1 MGDLLRFAVLQN
13 LEFLRPQITHMPA
26 RRILHH
32 SIQLNQIHR
41 HPDHGICRSRLLR
54 EQRNQNTKQAEGFI
68 AEIYIGVLNY
78 MQESSKPSGVVQYAN
93 MLTRRHFL
101 GASVMGASAALAADL
116 FAAPAGSQTPSADLE
131 KLGAI
136 ALAESK
142 KYKATYCDIR
152 IVRLRDQRLGMRLSA
167 DRGTGKTLAVPTVA
181 EDSTFGFGVRV
192 IVNGAW
198 GFASSPLVTKE
209 EIARVTGEAA
219 IIAKANAT
227 IQPKP
232 IQLAPVKAYRD
243 RWETPHEKDPFAV
256 SIEEKLELLRSSS
269 EEIKKNQRV
278 FGSSATLSLRSEDK
292 YFASTEGSSIQQL
305 ILQIYGNLDATAVDR
320 QAGISRSRSYVPTQ
334 AAAGWEYVPEMNFR
348 ENAQRI
354 REEVLEHLAAPPVK
368 EGKKD
373 LILMPNHLM
382 LTVHESVAHPTE
394 LDRALGYEAN
404 YAGTSYITPATIG
417 KRIASDHITVIG
429 DRTSPRA
436 LGTVG
441 YDDDGVKSSSFTII
455 DKGIFRNFQTTREQA
470 HLVGD
475 KESHGCSQ
483 ADSWATVPFQ
493 RMPNVWLKPGPADVS
508 LDDLISGIDDGVLID
523 GRGSYSIDQQRYNFQ
538 FGGDAFWEIKGGKK
552 RGMISRV
559 AYQARTPDFWQACD
573 GTAGPAY
580 WRQYG
585 TTGDAKGEPTQIN
598 SISHG
603 CSPTRFRKINV
614 LVTD

>member
-1 MGDLLRFAVLQN
+1 M
-13 LEFLRPQITHMPA
+13 E
-26 RRILHH
+26 
-32 SIQLNQIHR
+32 
-41 HPDHGICRSRLLR
+41 
-54 EQRNQNTKQAEGFI
+54 
-68 AEIYIGVLNY
+68 
-78 MQESSKPSGVVQYAN
+78 ESTTPSAVVQYAN

-116 FAAPAGSQTPSADLE
+116 FATPAGSQTPSADLE

-334 AAAGWEYVPEMNFR
+334 AAAGWEYVPEMNFG

>member
-1 MGDLLRFAVLQN
+1 
-13 LEFLRPQITHMPA
+13 
-26 RRILHH
+26 
-32 SIQLNQIHR
+32 
-41 HPDHGICRSRLLR
+41 
-54 EQRNQNTKQAEGFI
+54 
-68 AEIYIGVLNY
+68 
-78 MQESSKPSGVVQYAN
+78 

-101 GASVMGASAALAADL
+101 GASAAFGAEL
-116 FAAPAGSQTPSADLE
+116 FAAPKNSTTPSADLE
-131 KLGAI
+131 KLAS
-136 ALAESK
+136 AAFAESK

-152 IVRLRDQRLGMRLSA
+152 IVRLRDQRIGLRLSPE
-167 DRGTGKTLAVPTVA
+167 RGTGKTLAVPNVS
-181 EDSTFGFGVRV
+181 EDSSFGFGVRV

-198 GFASSPLVTKE
+198 GFASSPIVTRE
-209 EIARVTGEAA
+209 EIARITGEAV
-219 IIAKANAT
+219 IIAKANAS
-227 IQPKP
+227 IQPRP
-232 IQLAPVKAYRD
+232 IILAPVKAYRD

-256 SIEEKLELLRSSS
+256 PVAEKLELLRRST
-269 EEIKKNQRV
+269 EAVKKNAKV
-278 FGSSATLSLRSEDK
+278 FGSTAALSVRSEDK
-292 YFASTEGSSIQQL
+292 YFASSEGSSIQQL
-305 ILQIYGNLDATAVDR
+305 ILQIYGNVDATAVDR
-320 QAGISRSRSYVPTQ
+320 DKGVSRTRNYTPTQ
-334 AAAGWEYVPEMNFR
+334 ASAGWEYVPEMNLE

-354 REEVLEHLAAPPVK
+354 REEVLEHLSAPAVTP
-368 EGKKD
+368 GKKD
-373 LILMPNHLM
+373 LVLMPNHLM
-382 LTVHESVAHPTE
+382 LTIHESVAHPTE
-394 LDRALGYEAN
+394 LDRSLGYEAN
-404 YAGTSYITPATIG
+404 YAGTSYITMDTIG
-417 KRIASDHITVIG
+417 KRIASDTCTFVG

-441 YDDDGVKSSSFTII
+441 YDDDGVKTSQFTIV

-493 RMPNVWLKPGPADVS
+493 RMPNVWLKAGSSDTTLDS
-508 LDDLISGIDDGVLID
+508 LIGGIEDGVLID

-573 GTAGPAY
+573 ASAGPAY

-603 CSPTRFRKINV
+603 CSPTRFRNIDV
-614 LVTD
+614 ILTD